1 MITYFELVH
10 GQPVVVIDTRVKN
23 IYLRPQTA
31 PLNDNKWHEVKLH
44 RDGRMISINI
54 DSQCHDSSDLEQTNY
69 QILTGGYVYLG
80 LADPNNINLSDKKTF
95 VGEMVRGKVTINNVQ
110 QRVVQ
115 QPYYWPSVPAITTN
129 QTVNI
134 DTSQLSH
141 DGIYNKSSP
150 L

>member
-1 MITYFELVH
+1 VITYFELVH

-69 QILTGGYVYLG
+69 QILTGGYV
-80 LADPNNINLSDKKTF
+80 
-95 VGEMVRGKVTINNVQ
+95 
-110 QRVVQ
+110 
-115 QPYYWPSVPAITTN
+115 
-129 QTVNI
+129 
-134 DTSQLSH
+134 
-141 DGIYNKSSP
+141 
-150 L
+150 